1 VRRLI
6 PLLGLLAAM
15 LSVHAIGL
23 AQKAAKG
30 DLNTRT
36 VEGAVTDADGAFV
49 AGAVVHLENTKTLQV
64 RSFIT
69 KENGSYSFYGLS
81 PNVEYQLK
89 AEYQGATSD
98 TKKIDV
104 FVSDKKVVRN
114 LKLNKKKLIKK
125 KLNRK
130 YLKNNLKIISRVG
143 KN

>member
-1 VRRLI
+1 MRKLI
-6 PLLGLLAAM
+6 PLWGLLAAL
-15 LSVHAIGL
+15 LSFQAIGL

-36 VEGAVTDADGAFV
+36 VEGVVTAEDGSFV
-49 AGAVVHLENTKTLQV
+49 AGAVVKLENTKTLQV
-64 RSFIT
+64 RSYIT
-69 KENGSYSFYGLS
+69 KENGAYSFYGLS

-114 LKLNKKKLIKK
+114 LKLN
-125 KLNRK
+125 
-130 YLKNNLKIISRVG
+130 
-143 KN
+143 

>member
-1 VRRLI
+1 MRKLI
-6 PLLGLLAAM
+6 PLWGLLLVM
-15 LSVHAIGL
+15 LSFQAAALG
-23 AQKAAKG
+23 QKPNKG
-30 DLNTRT
+30 DLNTRS
-36 VEGAVTDADGAFV
+36 VEGVVTDADGSGV

-64 RSFIT
+64 RSYIT

-114 LKLNKKKLIKK
+114 LKLNRKK
-125 KLNRK
+125 
-130 YLKNNLKIISRVG
+130 
-143 KN
+143 

>member
-1 VRRLI
+1 MRRLI
-6 PLLGLLAAM
+6 PLWGLLAAM
-15 LSVHAIGL
+15 LSVQAIGL

-64 RSFIT
+64 RSYIT
-69 KENGSYSFYGLS
+69 KENGAYSFYGLS

-89 AEYQGATSD
+89 ADYQGATSD

-114 LKLNKKKLIKK
+114 LKLNKKK
-125 KLNRK
+125 
-130 YLKNNLKIISRVG
+130 
-143 KN
+143 